1 MKSELKALLSTIII
15 MNVSLSFLV
24 FLRIV
29 LPNLH
34 TNNKNVTR
42 PERVSKRL
50 FRNVIQNTFMKCHP
64 EISL

>member
-29 LPNLH
+29 LR
-34 TNNKNVTR
+34 TTR
-42 PERVSKRL
+42 TSHDQKELMKDYSETL
-50 FRNVIQNTFMKCHP
+50 FRIC
-64 EISL
+64 L